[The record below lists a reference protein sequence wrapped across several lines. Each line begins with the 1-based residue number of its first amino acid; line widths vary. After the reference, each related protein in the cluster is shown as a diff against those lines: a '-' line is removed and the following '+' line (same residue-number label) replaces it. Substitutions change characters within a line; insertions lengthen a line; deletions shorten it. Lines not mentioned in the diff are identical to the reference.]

1 VISRSRKEAG
11 QAAEDQASAYLQ
23 ELGWKIVQRNWRC
36 RSGEIDLV
44 ARDQDT
50 LVFVEVRSRTS
61 PGRFGTA
68 IEAVTP
74 RKCRQVRETAE
85 VFLRMNG
92 FAGKPVRFDV
102 VAVTF
107 AKDGSVE
114 ELKHIPNAF

>member
-1 VISRSRKEAG
+1 MLSRSRKGAG
-11 QAAEDQASAYLQ
+11 LAAEDHASAYL
-23 ELGWKIVQRNWRC
+23 EKLGWQIVERNWRC

-44 ARDQDT
+44 ARDQGT

-61 PGRFGTA
+61 PSRFGTA

-74 RKCRQVRETAE
+74 RKCQKVRETAG
-85 VFLRMNG
+85 VYLRLNRLDGM
-92 FAGKPVRFDV
+92 PVRFDA

-107 AKDGSVE
+107 AKDGTVQ

>member
-1 VISRSRKEAG
+1 MPSRSRKGAG
-11 QAAEDQASAYLQ
+11 LAAEDQACIYL
-23 ELGWKIVQRNWRC
+23 EKLGWQIVQRNWRC

-44 ARDQDT
+44 ARDRDT
-50 LVFVEVRSRTS
+50 LVFVEVRSRTAPS
-61 PGRFGTA
+61 RFGTA

-85 VFLRMNG
+85 VYLRLNRMTG
-92 FAGKPVRFDV
+92 TPVRFDA

-107 AKDGSVE
+107 AKDGTVQ